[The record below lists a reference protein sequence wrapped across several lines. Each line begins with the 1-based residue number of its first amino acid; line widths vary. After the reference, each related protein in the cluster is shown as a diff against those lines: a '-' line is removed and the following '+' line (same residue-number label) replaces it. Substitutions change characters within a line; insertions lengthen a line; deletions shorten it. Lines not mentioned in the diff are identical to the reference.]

1 MKKIL
6 FLTLLIGFISCGSS
20 DPSGEYRVGISYS
33 YFSSNGSV
41 SFYNISGGVQ
51 NCKTKGSWRKE
62 GDNIYVSGLYNN
74 NCPGMSKLNGK
85 YLIEG
90 SRLVGPR

>member
-1 MKKIL
+1 MKIIKLIIITL
-6 FLTLLIGFISCGSS
+6 FFISCGSG
-20 DPSGEYRVGISYS
+20 DPSGEYRVGMSYS
-33 YFSSNGSV
+33 YFSSNGNV
-41 SFYNISGGVQ
+41 SFYNIYGGVQ
-51 NCKTKGSWRKE
+51 NCKTSGNWRKE